1 MLAGSFGASG
11 EERRTTCWMRAS
23 GERTPNLAWV
33 LGHHSPK
40 DGGPRVGVGGPP
52 PRSRP
57 LGTKGGGPRN
67 AGRRLRRLGPRRWDG
82 GRRVAAPRDHRR
94 RSSSPDAWVVH
105 NLPTATAAAALDP
118 VASDRLELPAGR
130 HLGARG
136 RRLSRTCSTRSPS
149 SRPPVN
155 GILVCRTTTLP
166 ADVNGSR
173 FQPSRRSFK
182 RSPTIQ
188 AVRSTRSA
196 TGTGARRGTRANA
209 VDGRVRVA
217 GKAVG

>member
-105 NLPTATAAAALDP
+105 YLFYTIAFVATSRERHP
-118 VASDRLELPAGR
+118 RLQNDNT
-130 HLGARG
+130 ARG
-136 RRLSRTCSTRSPS
+136 RERLPVPAVSPLLQAQPDHPGREVDAVRHGHGCETRDT
-149 SRPPVN
+149 
-155 GILVCRTTTLP
+155 GECRRRQ
-166 ADVNGSR
+166 GSGR
-173 FQPSRRSFK
+173 RQSRRLN
-182 RSPTIQ
+182 PEAIP
-188 AVRSTRSA
+188 AP
-196 TGTGARRGTRANA
+196 
-209 VDGRVRVA
+209 
-217 GKAVG
+217 